1 MDVVVFAEVRNG
13 YRKRKSK
20 RRNRGSLTK
29 MTKYIRHAFVLIVA
43 CCTPNI
49 EDDIVIVPQQIDG
62 TDFIY
67 PQDRR
72 YLGNSEL
79 LTQLLMLEAKFNQQT
94 EMLSK
99 LKRKGKPHF
108 LFRFYFLCCNESF
121 IHFMLI
127 GSWFQLTPN
136 WITTRV

>member
-20 RRNRGSLTK
+20 RRNRGCLTK
-29 MTKYIRHAFVLIVA
+29 MTKYIRHAFVLIVT

-62 TDFIY
+62 TYFIY
-67 PQDRR
+67 PQDR

-99 LKRKGKPHF
+99 LKRKGKTFF

-121 IHFMLI
+121 IHFM
-127 GSWFQLTPN
+127 
-136 WITTRV
+136 